1 MISTRA
7 GSILKLSIIGATL
20 IACADIAAPNR
31 SEAYEWRR
39 LEPSASG
46 GVDTLTFHWPRS
58 ALPVKVWAEDVLDL
72 PLHVQ
77 HGMDRWQAAFLYR
90 EFQATLVSDS
100 NVADVIVATGIPP
113 KTGFAVIRLE
123 SLFAPE
129 CQGGTDVEL
138 TPDETQI
145 QLPFRVF
152 VDPRVATPDP
162 ALDQCMDLTV
172 THELGHAFGIFNHSP
187 RPTDIMFA
195 DPTVP
200 ELSPGDQATA
210 ELAYHTE
217 PNLTVAPR

>member
-1 MISTRA
+1 MVLLCLTGWAVYS
-7 GSILKLSIIGATL
+7 
-20 IACADIAAPNR
+20 CADIASPSR

-39 LEPSASG
+39 IEPSATG
-46 GVDTLTFHWPRS
+46 VGVDTLAFHWSRS
-58 ALPVKVWAEDVLDL
+58 ALPVKVWAEDVFDL

-77 HGMDRWQAAFLYR
+77 HGITRWEGAFLYR
-90 EFQATLVSDS
+90 EFQATLVADS
-100 NVADVIVATGIPP
+100 NIADIIVATGIPP
-113 KTGFAVIRLE
+113 KTGFGIVRLE
-123 SLFAPE
+123 SSSAPE

-152 VDPRVATPDP
+152 VDPRVAASDP

-187 RPTDIMFA
+187 NPTDIMFA
-195 DPTVP
+195 DPTVT
-200 ELSPGDQATA
+200 ELSTGDQATA

-217 PNLTVAPR
+217 PNLTITPR